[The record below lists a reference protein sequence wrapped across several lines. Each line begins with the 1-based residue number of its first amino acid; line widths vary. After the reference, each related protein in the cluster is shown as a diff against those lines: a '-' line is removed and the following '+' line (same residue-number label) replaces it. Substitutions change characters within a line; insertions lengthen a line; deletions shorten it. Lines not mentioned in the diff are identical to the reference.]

1 MVIAST
7 PPPRSPRPTPPPPP
21 AKEESFW
28 KEFDHDVREFLLH
41 ADPHKLREFGQLVK
55 TLGGAVRGVWK
66 IVDPQDVVQD
76 DPKWASISDAI
87 GVGAG
92 LTAAGGAA
100 ILGITKLVRGFRAG
114 HTGKKLDGLVDLAAA
129 TTLTLTALALGTAKL
144 VAAPLTATL
153 NAVRGGY
160 NVVKGFKQNDEHKQ
174 LQGLLDISRSIG
186 GFSRSFKHYSPAFA
200 VAGIVLAPV
209 AGLMQAGRGIHDLSI
224 GIKNDDK
231 KRMVRGLADMATAVG
246 TTMAFASGVAVIPGV
261 VLAVAA
267 NVLKGAYQVSPRF
280 RAWVDGKL
288 EKHESKL
295 KSFVHGAD
303 KLTGPFVK
311 GWRKLLDK
319 FFPGDSW
326 TTPPHYSQ
334 AQISEITALLQV
346 DGDYSPEERECYK
359 AALEDTG
366 QAKETPPLN
375 TPPVTPQRAELLQE
389 LKSPKLRRNFLHFMI
404 SVADYDTHTAPSE
417 KAYLRQLS
425 QDLGIKDQDFENM
438 LDDYEHE
445 KFIKAGLMKPGRS

>member
-7 PPPRSPRPTPPPPP
+7 PHSLPPRLKPPPH
-21 AKEESFW
+21 KEESFW

-41 ADPHKLREFGQLVK
+41 ADPQKLREFGQLVK
-55 TLGGAVRGVWK
+55 TLGGAVRGIWK

-76 DPKWASISDAI
+76 DPKWASISDTI
-87 GVGAG
+87 GVTAG
-92 LTAAGGAA
+92 LTAAGAAA
-100 ILGITKLVRGFRAG
+100 ILGVTKLVRGFRAG
-114 HTGKKLDGLVDLAAA
+114 HTGKKLDGLVDLGAA

-144 VAAPLTATL
+144 VAAPITATL

-160 NVVKGFKQNDEHKQ
+160 NVVRGFKQNDEHKQ

-186 GFSRSFKHYSPAFA
+186 GFSRSFKHHSPLFA
-200 VAGIVLAPV
+200 VAGIVLAPI
-209 AGLMQAGRGIHDLSI
+209 AGLMQAGRGVHDLSI
-224 GIKNDDK
+224 GLKNDDK

-246 TTMAFASGVAVIPGV
+246 TTMAFASGLAVIPGV

-280 RAWVDGKL
+280 RGWVDHKLEKHDGKL
-288 EKHESKL
+288 ER
-295 KSFVHGAD
+295 FVRGAD
-303 KLTGPFVK
+303 KVTKPFVN

-319 FFPGDSW
+319 LFPGDSW
-326 TTPPHYSQ
+326 TTPSHYSK
-334 AQISEITALLQV
+334 AQLSEITALLQV
-346 DGDYSPEERECYK
+346 DEQYTPEERECLR

-366 QAKETPPLN
+366 QAKDTPPLDAPPS
-375 TPPVTPQRAELLQE
+375 TPRRAELLEE

-417 KAYLRQLS
+417 RAYLHQLS
-425 QDLGIKDQDFENM
+425 QDLGIKDRDFETM
-438 LDDYEHE
+438 LDDYEKE
-445 KFIKAGLMKPGRS
+445 KFTRVGPAKPGRS